1 MLGRN
6 LPLNHILRCQTV
18 PGDKKI
24 ISALPQCVA
33 RAGCQFG
40 SAASRPG
47 FPTGSPGW
55 MPVAPTEPTLMDQ
68 QVDDP

>member
-40 SAASRPG
+40 SAA
-47 FPTGSPGW
+47 GSPGW